1 MGRKKILP
9 YLFVV
14 ICTAIYISLI
24 FNENVWMDEA
34 FSASIIRCGF
44 GEMIKRTIAD
54 TLPPFYNV
62 SAWLFTNIFGFS
74 TITLKIFSIIP
85 MTLLMI
91 VSAHFV
97 PKIASIRASCLYIVL
112 ITAMPH
118 FLEHGVEI
126 RMYSWAV
133 FFASATAVFAL
144 CYIRSIPHSAICLMI
159 STVLG
164 AYTHQYAL
172 IAEAFVWLMLLVVSI
187 RERSVKIW
195 CKYAVICVVCYVP
208 CAVLTVIQ
216 MKAATAYFSASPATW
231 SNLFSSI
238 RYPFVTNITII
249 SAMLLIFTM
258 LLLWYAETKKEYS
271 FGYCFMIFVFVTVLS
286 FGIMFATG
294 STFFSSRYLMP
305 AIGVLWL
312 GAALALDGLTSENK
326 NIFFV
331 AVPLVVAVFLTIYIQ
346 QFKSEYTDMSGFK
359 SFLDSTAEGDG
370 YVVFEEF
377 PEIEI
382 CMEYYAPWMKHCNI
396 DEIGNIKGK
405 KYVLVNRDM
414 HTDDIEKI
422 KTENYDLKY
431 VENLTFDRYT
441 VRAYELIG
449 NEPQK

>member
-1 MGRKKILP
+1 MGRKNLLP

-14 ICTAIYISLI
+14 ICTAIYVSLI

-44 GEMIKRTIAD
+44 GEMINRTIAD

-62 SAWLFTNIFGFS
+62 SAWLFTNTFGFS
-74 TITLKIFSIIP
+74 TITLKIFSIVP

-144 CYIRSIPHSAICLMI
+144 CYIRSVPHSAIYLMI

-187 RERSVKIW
+187 RERAVKIW
-195 CKYAVICVVCYVP
+195 CRYAVICVVCYAP
-208 CAVLTVIQ
+208 CAVLTVRQ
-216 MKAATAYFSASPATW
+216 MKAATAYFSASPATLD
-231 SNLFSSI
+231 SLLSSA
-238 RYPFVTNITII
+238 RYPFVTNITIL
-249 SAMLLIFTM
+249 SALLLVFSV
-258 LLLWYAETKKEYS
+258 LLLWYAGTKKEFSY
-271 FGYCFMIFVFVTVLS
+271 GYYFMIFAFVSLMS
-286 FGIMFATG
+286 FGIMVVTD
-294 STFFSSRYLMP
+294 STFFTSRYLMP
-305 AIGVLWL
+305 AIGILWL
-312 GAALALDGLTSENK
+312 GAALALDRLISENK
-326 NIFFV
+326 YILFV
-331 AVPLVVAVFLTIYIQ
+331 TIPLVAAVFLTIYIQ
-346 QFKSEYTDMSGFK
+346 QFRSEYIDMSAFK
-359 SFLDSTAEGDG
+359 SFLDSTEEGDG
-370 YVVFEEF
+370 YVVYEEF

-382 CMEYYAPWMKHCNI
+382 CMEYYAPWMKSCNI
-396 DEIGNIKGK
+396 DEIGNIEGK

-414 HTDDIEKI
+414 HTDDIEQI
-422 KTENYDLKY
+422 KMKNYSLRY

-441 VRAYELIG
+441 IRAYELTG
-449 NEPQK
+449 N